1 MVVMDAVYR
10 PRVVRLDEE
19 SRGYTQRMRTY
30 RFIQVDVFTNRP
42 FGGNQLAVFPEAEGI
57 ADAEMQAIAREMNF
71 SETTFVLPP
80 TDPDH
85 DARVRIF
92 TPGQELP
99 MAGHPTVGT
108 GFVLGAERGR
118 ADLVFELG
126 VGPTPVSVEVAN
138 PMAGRA
144 TMQQRVPK
152 HAGEHGGI
160 GALAGRIERGHAQ
173 GLPDEAAHAFGLVQA
188 LEQRGHGLAGERE
201 RFGAPGTQAQPD
213 RGESLAGR
221 ESRGEDDRG
230 GEVQRR
236 RQARRREAEPVGI
249 ADLEGE
255 ALQVGPGRSHG
266 PHERERFAV
275 GAQEEVLPVV
285 ERLAAVLDAPGPS
298 AGGPVRIEQRDPSA
312 PADQIDRCGDAGPA
326 GADDADVKSG
336 HVVTQ
341 VFHAIQN
348 LRIGVSD
355 TRARITG

>member
-57 ADAEMQAIAREMNF
+57 ADTEMQAIAREMNF

-108 GFVLGAERGR
+108 GFVLGAERGK

-126 VGPTPVSVEVAN
+126 VGPTPVSVEVTN

-144 TMQQRVPK
+144 TMQQRVPNYWESAAHRK
-152 HAGEHGGI
+152 EAAALVSLGAEAVHASLPILNGGAGVDYLYVPLRDRNDLAAARPDAAAMTRYFGDAFHKAVYLFSIERDAESDVHGRMFFLVN
-160 GALAGRIERGHAQ
+160 GAALEDPATGSAAGPLAGYLVNQ
-173 GLPDEAAHAFGLVQA
+173 G
-188 LEQRGHGLAGERE
+188 
-201 RFGAPGTQAQPD
+201 
-213 RGESLAGR
+213 
-221 ESRGEDDRG
+221 
-230 GEVQRR
+230 
-236 RQARRREAEPVGI
+236 
-249 ADLEGE
+249 
-255 ALQVGPGRSHG
+255 
-266 PHERERFAV
+266 
-275 GAQEEVLPVV
+275 VLPPGSVRLRQGQEMGRPSDIEVTVTGAADAITRVTVGGGVV
-285 ERLAAVLDAPGPS
+285 KVAEGTLFLP
-298 AGGPVRIEQRDPSA
+298 
-312 PADQIDRCGDAGPA
+312 
-326 GADDADVKSG
+326 
-336 HVVTQ
+336 
-341 VFHAIQN
+341 
-348 LRIGVSD
+348 
-355 TRARITG
+355 